1 MTGRR
6 KETYGEISF
15 GSELLGEV
23 VEGIGF
29 GADRVAIPVDFVEEV
44 RGLVKP
50 VVTDVHVLLLH
61 SFGSP

>member
-1 MTGRR
+1 M
-6 KETYGEISF
+6 
-15 GSELLGEV
+15 

-29 GADRVAIPVDFVEEV
+29 GADRVAIPVDFVEQV
-44 RGLVKP
+44 CGLVKP